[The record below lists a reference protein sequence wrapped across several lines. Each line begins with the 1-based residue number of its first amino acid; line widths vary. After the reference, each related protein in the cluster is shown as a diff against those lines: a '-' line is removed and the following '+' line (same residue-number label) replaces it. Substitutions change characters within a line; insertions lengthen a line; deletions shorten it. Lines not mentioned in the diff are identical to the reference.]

1 MARQKSNGNTLLR
14 AEGVAKEY
22 IDGERKLTVL
32 SGVDLE
38 VHEGE
43 FISIVG
49 QSGSGKSTLLH
60 ILGALDRSTAG
71 TVKLNDM
78 DYAKLSDAQLA
89 RLRSTKV
96 GFVYQFHHL
105 LPEFTALENVM
116 LPGMIARG
124 SQADVIARAED
135 LLRKVGL
142 GERLTH
148 RPTKLS
154 GGEQQRVALARALLN
169 SPSVILADEP
179 TGNLDIKTST
189 EVLDF
194 LISITVE
201 EGRSLVMVTH
211 DQEIAS
217 RADRC
222 FRLQGGRL
230 LANH

>member
-78 DYAKLSDAQLA
+78 DYAKLSDSQLA

-222 FRLQGGRL
+222 FRL
-230 LANH
+230 